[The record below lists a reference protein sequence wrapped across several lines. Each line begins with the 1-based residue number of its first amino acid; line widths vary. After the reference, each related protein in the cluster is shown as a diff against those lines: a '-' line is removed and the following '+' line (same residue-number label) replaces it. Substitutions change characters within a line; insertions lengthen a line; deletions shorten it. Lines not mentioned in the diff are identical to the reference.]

1 MEFRKKYPALF
12 PKVSLDRLEEIEET
26 NYSKCTYCKYDPKSG
41 GGGGGGGSSRSKGP
55 KRGGGGERSGGSGRK
70 SGGAK
75 VRGGGNRRQGAGG
88 RGKANSQYQSQIK
101 NGNIPGSAGKDYPNF
116 SLKQL
121 EKKGFS
127 GIQPAPEDL
136 IPKNYPKQNG
146 SRGGQKTG
154 GRKTGGQKTGGQ
166 RSGGQKKSGGN
177 CPGSLDTCMSACPS
191 DVRVFKVCVKSC
203 SNRCAK

>member
-41 GGGGGGGSSRSKGP
+41 GGGGGGSSRSKGP
-55 KRGGGGERSGGSGRK
+55 KRGGAGDRSGGSGRK

-75 VRGGGNRRQGAGG
+75 VRGGGNRRQGGGG

-101 NGNIPGSAGKDYPNF
+101 NGKIPGSAGKDYPNF

-146 SRGGQKTG
+146 GRGGQKS
-154 GRKTGGQKTGGQ
+154 GGQRSGGQ